1 MGTAEEA
8 ICRFVSALQWQD
20 IPEAV
25 KGCARRCFTDT
36 MACII
41 SGGKSVQFRAAEAV
55 IDQNHAS
62 RHYLAGQGLE
72 QVNLYD
78 SVLLNACAAHSEEY
92 NDLFF
97 GRPGHPSAVLVPVVL
112 GLGFSQNVSANSVME
127 SYVAGLEVM
136 GAGKPGASAQC
147 P

>member
-1 MGTAEEA
+1 
-8 ICRFVSALQWQD
+8 
-20 IPEAV
+20 
-25 KGCARRCFTDT
+25 

-62 RHYLAGQGLE
+62 SHYLAGQGLE
-72 QVNLYD
+72 QVTLYD

-97 GRPGHPSAVLVPVVL
+97 GQPGHPSAMCEDSGSGPYT
-112 GLGFSQNVSANSVME
+112 MH
-127 SYVAGLEVM
+127 EVYCKR
-136 GAGKPGASAQC
+136 GRNHHGYQKHLLD
-147 P
+147 

>member
-1 MGTAEEA
+1 
-8 ICRFVSALQWQD
+8 
-20 IPEAV
+20 
-25 KGCARRCFTDT
+25 

-97 GRPGHPSAVLVPVVL
+97 GRPGIPARSWFRWYLAWALAKMPL
-112 GLGFSQNVSANSVME
+112 PIL
-127 SYVAGLEVM
+127 
-136 GAGKPGASAQC
+136 
-147 P
+147 